1 MFAGETA
8 SLEVPDLGV
17 SEEAGR
23 EEVSDPAS
31 QSSVGAV
38 TTYVRWWRR
47 QQGNHGQLAGQHG
60 GLPAGADLIRDLLL
74 PLLALGSASE
84 LAADGLYQGT

>member
-31 QSSVGAV
+31 QSSVGGGLGRAV
-38 TTYVRWWRR
+38 TYVRWWRR
-47 QQGNHGQLAGQHG
+47 RWTAT
-60 GLPAGADLIRDLLL
+60 
-74 PLLALGSASE
+74 E
-84 LAADGLYQGT
+84 E